1 MQAWRGGRE
10 SLLNA
15 VQCRQSQG
23 RSQAQPVRVWCGG
36 REWGVGGKSLRVGG
50 QGRGVKVDQAREG
63 AGPAVR
69 RDQGRG
75 FGFSASG
82 NGESRK
88 G

>member
-1 MQAWRGGRE
+1 M
-10 SLLNA
+10 
-15 VQCRQSQG
+15 
-23 RSQAQPVRVWCGG
+23 
-36 REWGVGGKSLRVGG
+36 GGKSLRVGG